1 MALPWENMRKV
12 VTTGWTVWKKML
24 AAVEKRE
31 KKLLAGGLKK
41 GKVKQAVYDKVP
53 EKVGGLLEAA
63 FSKAFKTVLSTER
76 P

>member
-1 MALPWENMRKV
+1 MDSLEKE
-12 VTTGWTVWKKML
+12 L

-53 EKVGGLLEAA
+53 EKVGGRMMMPALLEN
-63 FSKAFKTVLSTER
+63 FCSSTFWL
-76 P
+76 